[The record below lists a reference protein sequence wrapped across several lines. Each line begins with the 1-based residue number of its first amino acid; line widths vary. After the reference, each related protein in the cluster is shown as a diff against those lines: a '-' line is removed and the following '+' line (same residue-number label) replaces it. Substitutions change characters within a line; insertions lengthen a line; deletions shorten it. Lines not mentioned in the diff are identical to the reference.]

1 MAEPLY
7 GAIEAGGT
15 KFVCAAARD
24 VETIVAETRIETAD
38 PATTLGA
45 VERFFAHVEA
55 RHGAFRALGI
65 GTFGPV
71 DLRRDSP
78 SFGRLLATPKAGWA
92 GADLVTPLAARFGCP
107 VAIDTDVNAAAA
119 AEATLGAGVGCDT
132 VVYVTVGTGIGA
144 GVWIGGRPLRGLLHP
159 EMGHIRV
166 ERPVHD
172 RSFAGICPFHGDCLE
187 GVASGAA
194 IAARY
199 GVALDRLPAGHPAAA
214 LVGDY
219 VGQLAAN
226 VMFTLSAQRIVFG
239 GGVMRDTRVLPAIRA
254 SAARVLNG
262 YPGVGGSLAELDAI
276 IVRPALGER
285 SGVCGA
291 VLLAQ
296 SCGVS

>member
-15 KFVCAAARD
+15 KFVCAAARN
-24 VETIVAETRIETAD
+24 VATVVAEARIETTD
-38 PATTLGA
+38 PATTQGE
-45 VERFFAHVEA
+45 VERFFADVEA
-55 RHGAFRALGI
+55 RHGAFRAFGI

-92 GADLVTPLAARFGCP
+92 GTDLCAPLAVRFGCK

-119 AEATLGAGVGCDT
+119 AEATLGAGLGCDT

-144 GVWIGGRPLRGLLHP
+144 GVSIGGRTLQGLLHP

-166 ERPVHD
+166 ARPEHD
-172 RSFAGICPFHGDCLE
+172 RGFAGVCPFHGDCLE

-194 IAARY
+194 IVARY
-199 GVALDRLPAGHPAAA
+199 GAALDRLPGGDEAAT

-219 VGQLAAN
+219 LGQLAAN
-226 VMFTLSAQRIVFG
+226 IVLTLSAERIVFG
-239 GGVMRDTRVLPAIRA
+239 GGVMRDTRLLPAIRA
-254 SAARVLNG
+254 SAARVLGG
-262 YPGVGGSLAELDAI
+262 YPAVGSSAAELET
-276 IVRPALGER
+276 IVARPGLGDR
-285 SGVCGA
+285 SGLCGA
-291 VLLAQ
+291 ILLAQ
-296 SCGVS
+296 SCGQ